1 MDDTS
6 FAKFILALDE
16 HLQLFRRVVT
26 PSRARRSLIETI
38 QRGGLQQER
47 ERLGSVGRASVWER
61 LWQGAFDDSPHCKSR
76 YLVYEGRGFVSIC
89 ISVGAVRC
97 LSVRNW
103 RQTEVL

>member
-1 MDDTS
+1 MDHTS
-6 FAKFILALDE
+6 FATFILALNE

-76 YLVYEGRGFVSIC
+76 YLV
-89 ISVGAVRC
+89 
-97 LSVRNW
+97 
-103 RQTEVL
+103 